1 VDAAVVSPLL
11 LFLVLAAALC
21 WGLAKVV
28 QPSAGRGFNI
38 VAVVLIGAAIVAL
51 AIQIAPAVGS

>member
-1 VDAAVVSPLL
+1 MSALL
-11 LFLVLAAALC
+11 VFLVLAAALC

-38 VAVVLIGAAIVAL
+38 VAVVLIGAALVVL
-51 AIQIAPAVGS
+51 AIQAVPAVGS